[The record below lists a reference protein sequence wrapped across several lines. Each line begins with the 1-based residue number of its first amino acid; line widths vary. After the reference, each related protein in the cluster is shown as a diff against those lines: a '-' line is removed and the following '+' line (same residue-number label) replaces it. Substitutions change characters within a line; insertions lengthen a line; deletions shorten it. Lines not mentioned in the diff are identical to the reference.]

1 MAVTATPIF
10 AQTPKTYSC
19 NVTAANTTYVGGAPA
34 NTVLLVTPALTNGGL
49 IIRAW
54 AKPQATVTATKLQLF
69 RSPDGGTTAHFVAS
83 ALMAAYT
90 HAETTDSPEV
100 DFGFS
105 AARPL
110 LLSSSDTLYAG
121 AGVATGDFTFS
132 CEVYAF

>member
-1 MAVTATPIF
+1 MPVTATPIF

-19 NVTAANTTYVGGAPA
+19 NVTAANTLYVGGAPA

-49 IIRAW
+49 VVRVW
-54 AKPQATVTATKLQLF
+54 VRPQATVTATKLQLF
-69 RSPDGGTTAHFVAS
+69 RSPDTGTTAHLVAT

-105 AARPL
+105 MARPL
-110 LLSSSDTLYAG
+110 ILSSTDTLYAG

-132 CEVYAF
+132 ADVLAF